1 MTDDQAMA
9 FEFDLAAA
17 PEKVWRA
24 LTVPALVERWLP
36 LKGAA
41 APGLGSTVKTELVE
55 ADPPNRLSWRWRE
68 TDEEEDDLVTF
79 MLAPNGSGGTA
90 LRLVHMRH
98 AFVLPSPA
106 NGNAVMMMLRVA

>member
-1 MTDDQAMA
+1 MSEDQAIA
-9 FEFDLAAA
+9 FEFDLAAT

-55 ADPPNRLSWRWRE
+55 ADEPNRLSWRWRE
-68 TDEEEDDLVTF
+68 DGEEDDLVTF
-79 MLAPNGSGGTA
+79 MLAPNGSGGTV
-90 LRLVHMRH
+90 LRLIHMRR
-98 AFVLPSPA
+98 AFVLPAPA
-106 NGNAVMMMLRVA
+106 NGNAVMMMLRAA

>member
-24 LTVPALVERWLP
+24 LTVPALVERWL
-36 LKGAA
+36 GAA
-41 APGLGSTVKTELVE
+41 APGLGSKVRKELVE
-55 ADPPNRLSWRWRE
+55 ADPPKMLSWRWRE
-68 TDEEEDDLVTF
+68 ADEEEDDLVTF

-90 LRLVHMRH
+90 LRLIHMRH
-98 AFVLPSPA
+98 AFVLPAPA
-106 NGNAVMMMLRVA
+106 NGNAVMMMLRAA